1 MLAALTAGAIPR
13 LITLFIWIARPE
25 RWNAAFNGPILPILG
40 IIFLPFTTL
49 VYVLLVTPGQ
59 ALSGLDI
66 VFVLL
71 AFVID
76 VFNWGAS
83 AYANKERIG
92 FKATA

>member
-25 RWNAAFNGPILPILG
+25 RWDAAFNGPILPILG

-49 VYVLLVTPGQ
+49 MYVILVTPGQ
-59 ALSGLDI
+59 SLSGLDI
-66 VFVLL
+66 VFLL
-71 AFVID
+71 IAVAID
-76 VFNWGAS
+76 VFNYGAA
-83 AYANKERIG
+83 AYANKNRIG

>member
-13 LITLFIWIARPE
+13 LLTLFFWIARPE

-49 VYVLLVTPGQ
+49 VYVILVTPGQ
-59 ALSGLDI
+59 SLSGLDI
-66 VFVLL
+66 VFLL
-71 AFVID
+71 VAVAID